1 MLQFTVRGNKAMKYK
16 SAHATFKKIPALEAK
31 GLIPVTAPETFRE
44 RDLAEEPPGMGSRRV
59 SGAVTGSRPAT
70 LFPRSSVESP
80 EAAPLP
86 VTVCRTRREP
96 IHGGFSKTSLFSK
109 VLHTVTGISTFA
121 LKFELRKAVLLGTVV
136 GSAILVACSGGS
148 GQSTESLPNTNPDS
162 GDTSY
167 SGPAP
172 ESEDVQ
178 NYKRYIWDNLAAEN
192 RCGSCHIEGNQ
203 SPRFVRGDDINLAHG
218 EGRELVNLSDPA
230 ESRFVTKVASGH
242 NCWLSSADACA
253 EIITN
258 YIEEWAQAAGS
269 VVSTI
274 NLTPPPERT
283 VGASKNFPA
292 SSGSF
297 ATTVYPLLDEYCSS
311 CHSEDAA
318 TAQQPYFASSDIDK
332 AYEAAKA
339 RLDLGNPEKSRF
351 VVRLGDEFHNC
362 WSDCASNAD
371 TMAAAIKSFADGISV
386 TEVDPSWVISKA
398 LFLTDGVVAS
408 GGGRI
413 ENNAIALYEFKTG
426 SGTTAFDTSG
436 VNPAIDLTLS
446 GDVEWL
452 GSWGIQLNGGRAQ
465 GATATSKKLFDVL
478 SGTGEYTIEAWVA
491 PANVVQDGP
500 ARIAS
505 YSGGNDIRN
514 FTLGQA
520 MYNYTFQNRNDAA
533 SGNGTDAD
541 GMPALITEDM
551 AERAQ
556 ATLQHVVATFDPING
571 RRLYVNGEF
580 TGDADPSDPGLLSTW
595 DDTFA
600 LVLGSEL
607 SGDHQWQGSVR
618 LLAIHSRA
626 LSEEDILTNYEAGV
640 GEKFLLLFKVEE
652 QTGVPQGYVMF
663 EVQQYDNHGY
673 LFSEPKF
680 ITLEDGVTPDGIA
693 IQGMRIG
700 INGREA
706 TVGQAWA
713 NLNTTVTASEY
724 DPESGQQLS
733 PLGTIISLEKGPT
746 GDEFFLTFERL
757 GSEEFARVEATPAAP
772 AAPADL
778 TPQPRI
784 GIRRFEQ
791 IHAALS
797 AATGISST
805 NPAVMETWEK
815 VKQQLPVEADV
826 RGFLAAQQMG
836 ITQLAVKYCS
846 TLVDDASAR
855 AAYFPGF
862 DFSANAASAF
872 DSDAKRAQII
882 DPLLENLL
890 GRPITWPAA
899 VGGHT
904 AQLASAPDE
913 SAVRAELNGLIDT
926 MTACSSGCS
935 ADRTPTTV
943 KATCAAAM
951 GSAMILIH

>member
-1 MLQFTVRGNKAMKYK
+1 MKTKTAQIQLRLSALFARPHLRRTV
-16 SAHATFKKIPALEAK
+16 L
-31 GLIPVTAPETFRE
+31 L
-44 RDLAEEPPGMGSRRV
+44 
-59 SGAVTGSRPAT
+59 
-70 LFPRSSVESP
+70 SSV
-80 EAAPLP
+80 
-86 VTVCRTRREP
+86 
-96 IHGGFSKTSLFSK
+96 
-109 VLHTVTGISTFA
+109 FA
-121 LKFELRKAVLLGTVV
+121 
-136 GSAILVACSGGS
+136 SALLVACSGGS
-148 GQSTESLPNTNPDS
+148 GQSTEELPNTNPDT

-192 RCGSCHIEGNQ
+192 RCGSCHIQGNQ
-203 SPRFVRGDDINLAHG
+203 SPRFVRSDDINLAHG
-218 EGRELVNLSDPA
+218 EGRELVNLGSPA
-230 ESRFVTKVASGH
+230 DSRFVTKVASGH
-242 NCWLSSADACA
+242 NCWLASPDACA

-258 YIEEWAQAAGS
+258 YIEEWAAAAGS

-274 NLTPPPERT
+274 TLTPPPERE
-283 VGASKNFPA
+283 VGASKSFPA
-292 SSGSF
+292 SSGNF
-297 ATTVYPLLDEYCSS
+297 ATTVYPLLTEYCSA
-311 CHSEDAA
+311 CHSESGE
-318 TAQQPYFASSDIDK
+318 TAQQQPYFASSDVDQ
-332 AYEAAKA
+332 AYENAKA
-339 RLDLGNPEKSRF
+339 RMDLDNPENSRF
-351 VVRLGDEFHNC
+351 VVRLDAEHHNC
-362 WSDCASNAD
+362 WSDCADNAD
-371 TMAAAIKSFADGISV
+371 TMAAAIRNFVNGIAV
-386 TEVDPSWVISKA
+386 TEVDPAWVTSKA

-426 SGTTAFDTSG
+426 SGTTAYDTSG
-436 VNPAIDLTLS
+436 INPAIDLNLS

-452 GSWGIQLNGGRAQ
+452 GSWGIQLNGGKAQ
-465 GATATSKKLFDVL
+465 AATATSKRLFDTL
-478 SGTGEYTIEAWVA
+478 SGTGEFSIEAWVA
-491 PANVVQDGP
+491 PANVVQEGP
-500 ARIAS
+500 ARIVS
-505 YSGGNDIRN
+505 YSGGNSIRN

-520 MYNYTFQNRNDAA
+520 MYNYTFQNRNDA
-533 SGNGTDAD
+533 STNAD
-541 GMPALITEDM
+541 GLPALITDDM
-551 AERAQ
+551 AERVQ

-580 TGDADPSDPGLLSTW
+580 TGDADPVAPGLLSTW

-600 LVLGSEL
+600 LVLGSEA
-607 SGDHQWQGSVR
+607 SNEFAWAGSIR

-626 LSEEDILTNYEAGV
+626 LSQDDILSNYEAGV
-640 GEKFLLLFKVEE
+640 GEKYLLLFKVEE
-652 QTGVPQGYVMF
+652 QTNVPQGYVMF

-673 LFSEPKF
+673 LFSAPKF
-680 ITLEDGVTPDGIA
+680 ITLEDGVTPDGVV

-706 TVGQAWA
+706 VVGQAWA
-713 NLNTTVTASEY
+713 NLDTTVTAGQY
-724 DPESGQQLS
+724 DPASGQKLS

-746 GDEFFLTFERL
+746 SDEFFLTFERL
-757 GSEEFARVEATPAAP
+757 GSEEFVRVEATPALP

-797 AATGISST
+797 AATGISSAH
-805 NPAVMETWEK
+805 PAVMDTWEK

-846 TLVDDASAR
+846 TLVDDTAKRAS
-855 AAYFPGF
+855 YFPGF
-862 DFSANAASAF
+862 DFSASAASAF

-899 VGGHT
+899 IGGHT
-904 AQLASAPDE
+904 AQLATAPDE
-913 SAVRAELNGLIDT
+913 STVRAELNGLIDT
-926 MTACSSGCS
+926 MTACGSSCS

>member
-1 MLQFTVRGNKAMKYK
+1 MYNDTAQFQL
-16 SAHATFKKIPALEAK
+16 SF
-31 GLIPVTAPETFRE
+31 
-44 RDLAEEPPGMGSRRV
+44 S
-59 SGAVTGSRPAT
+59 T
-70 LFPRSSVESP
+70 LFGRPQ
-80 EAAPLP
+80 
-86 VTVCRTRREP
+86 
-96 IHGGFSKTSLFSK
+96 
-109 VLHTVTGISTFA
+109 
-121 LKFELRKAVLLGTVV
+121 LRKAALRKTALLSCVFA
-136 GSAILVACSGGS
+136 SALLVACSGGS
-148 GQSTESLPNTNPDS
+148 GQATEELPNTNPDS

-203 SPRFVRGDDINLAHG
+203 SPRFVRGDDVNLAHG
-218 EGRELVNLSDPA
+218 EGRELVNLGSPED
-230 ESRFVTKVASGH
+230 SRLVTKVASGH
-242 NCWLSSADACA
+242 NCWLASPDACA

-258 YIEEWAQAAGS
+258 YIEEWASAAGS
-269 VVSTI
+269 VASSIT
-274 NLTPPPERT
+274 LTAPTERD
-283 VGASKNFPA
+283 VGASKSFPA
-292 SSGSF
+292 SSANF
-297 ATTVYPLLDEYCSS
+297 ATTVYPLLEEYCSG
-311 CHSEDAA
+311 CHSEDAG
-318 TAQQPYFASSDIDK
+318 TAQQPYIASADIDQ

-339 RLDLGNPEKSRF
+339 RMDLDSPEKSRL
-351 VVRLGDEFHNC
+351 VVRLGTDFHNC
-362 WSDCASNAD
+362 WSNCSENAD
-371 TMAAAIKSFADGISV
+371 TMAAAIKNFVDGIAV
-386 TEVDPSWVISKA
+386 TEVDPNWVISKA
-398 LFLTDGVVAS
+398 LYLTDGIVAS

-413 ENNAIALYEFKTG
+413 ENNAIALYEFKSG
-426 SGTTAFDTSG
+426 SGTVAYDTSG
-436 VNPAIDLTLS
+436 VNPAINLNLS

-452 GSWGIQLNGGRAQ
+452 GSWGIQLNGGKAQ
-465 GATATSKKLFDVL
+465 GATATSKRLFDTL

-491 PANVVQDGP
+491 PANVVQEGP
-500 ARIAS
+500 ARIVS

-520 MYNYTFQNRNDAA
+520 MYNYTFQNRNDA
-533 SGNGTDAD
+533 STDAN

-580 TGDADPSDPGLLSTW
+580 TGDADPVAPGLLSTW

-600 LVLGSEL
+600 LVLGSEA
-607 SGDHQWQGSVR
+607 SNDFAWQGSIR

-626 LSEEDILTNYEAGV
+626 LNQDDILTNFEAGV
-640 GEKFLLLFKVEE
+640 GEKYMLLFKVEE
-652 QTGVPQGYVMF
+652 QTDVPQGYVMF

-680 ITLEDGVTPDGIA
+680 ITLEDGVTPDGVV

-706 TVGQAWA
+706 VVGQAWA
-713 NLNTTVTASEY
+713 NLDTTVTATDY
-724 DPESGQQLS
+724 NPASGQKLS
-733 PLGTIISLEKGPT
+733 PLGTIITLEKGPT
-746 GDEFFLTFERL
+746 SDEFFLTFERL
-757 GSEEFARVEATPAAP
+757 GNEEFVRIEATPAAP

-778 TPQPRI
+778 APQPRI

-797 AATGISST
+797 AATGISSA
-805 NPAVMETWEK
+805 NSAVVETWEK

-846 TLVDDASAR
+846 TLVDDTSAR
-855 AAYFPGF
+855 ASYFPGF
-862 DFSANAASAF
+862 DFSAAASSAF
-872 DSDAKRAQII
+872 DTDAKRAQII
-882 DPLLENLL
+882 DPLLEKLL
-890 GRPITWPAA
+890 GRPIAWPAA

-904 AQLASAPDE
+904 AQLATAPDE
-913 SAVRAELNGLIDT
+913 NAVRAELDELINI
-926 MTACSSGCS
+926 MTTCSSGTACD
-935 ADRTPTTV
+935 AARTATTV

>member
-1 MLQFTVRGNKAMKYK
+1 MNYESAGTLK
-16 SAHATFKKIPALEAK
+16 SLLLSAANLHALLTQPQLKKTLLLSTAFSTAL
-31 GLIPVTAPETFRE
+31 
-44 RDLAEEPPGMGSRRV
+44 
-59 SGAVTGSRPAT
+59 
-70 LFPRSSVESP
+70 
-80 EAAPLP
+80 
-86 VTVCRTRREP
+86 
-96 IHGGFSKTSLFSK
+96 
-109 VLHTVTGISTFA
+109 
-121 LKFELRKAVLLGTVV
+121 
-136 GSAILVACSGGS
+136 LVACSGGS
-148 GQSTESLPNTNPDS
+148 GQSTETLPDTNPDS

-172 ESEDVQ
+172 ENEDVQ

-192 RCGSCHIEGNQ
+192 RCGSCHVEGNQ

-218 EGRELVNLSDPA
+218 EGRDLVNLGSPED
-230 ESRFVTKVASGH
+230 SRLVTKVVSGH
-242 NCWLSSADACA
+242 NCWLANADTCG

-258 YIEEWAQAAGS
+258 YIEEWAAAAGS
-269 VVSTI
+269 VASTVT
-274 NLTPPPERT
+274 LTPPTERE
-283 VGASKNFPA
+283 VGASKSFPA
-292 SSGSF
+292 SSGNF
-297 ATTVYPLLDEYCSS
+297 ATTVYPLLQEYCAS
-311 CHSEDAA
+311 CHSEDAE
-318 TAQQPYFASSDIDK
+318 TAQQPYFASSDIDQ
-332 AYEAAKA
+332 AYEASKA
-339 RLDLGNPEKSRF
+339 RMDLDNPENSRF
-351 VVRLGDEFHNC
+351 VVRLGNDFHNC
-362 WSDCASNAD
+362 WSDCAENAD
-371 TMAAAIKSFADGISV
+371 TMAAAIRNFVDGIAV
-386 TEVDPSWVISKA
+386 TEVDPNWVTSKA
-398 LFLTDGVVAS
+398 LYLTDGIVSS

-413 ENNAIALYEFKTG
+413 ENNAIALYEFKSG
-426 SGTTAFDTSG
+426 SGTTAYDTSG
-436 VNPAIDLTLS
+436 VNPAIDLSLS

-452 GSWGIQLNGGRAQ
+452 GSWGIQLNGGKAQ
-465 GATATSKKLFDVL
+465 ASTTSSKRLFDTL
-478 SGTGEYTIEAWVA
+478 TGTGEYSIEAWVA
-491 PANVVQDGP
+491 PANVVQEGP
-500 ARIAS
+500 ARIVS

-520 MYNYTFQNRNDAA
+520 MYNYTFQNRNDA
-533 SGNGTDAD
+533 STDAD
-541 GMPALITEDM
+541 GMPALITDDM

-580 TGDADPSDPGLLSTW
+580 TGDADPVAAGLLSTW

-600 LVLGSEL
+600 LALGSEV
-607 SGDHQWQGSVR
+607 SGDNVWQGSIR

-626 LSEEDILTNYEAGV
+626 LTQDDILTNYEAGV
-640 GEKFLLLFKVEE
+640 GEKYLLLFKVEE

-680 ITLEDGVTPDGIA
+680 ISLEDGASPDGVI

-706 TVGQAWA
+706 VVGQSWA
-713 NLNTTVTASEY
+713 NLDTTVTAAEY
-724 DPESGQQLS
+724 DAETGQQLS
-733 PLGTIISLEKGPT
+733 PLGTIITLEKGPT
-746 GDEFFLTFERL
+746 ADEFFLTFERL
-757 GSEEFARVEATPAAP
+757 GDEEFVRVEATPAAP

-797 AATGISST
+797 AATGVSST
-805 NPAVMETWEK
+805 HPAVVETWQK
-815 VKQQLPVEADV
+815 VKQQLPVEADI

-846 TLVDDASAR
+846 TLVDDTSAR
-855 AAYFPGF
+855 ASYFPGF
-862 DFSANAASAF
+862 DFSAGAGEAF
-872 DSDAKRAQII
+872 DTAAERAQVI

-890 GRPITWPAA
+890 GRPIAWPAA

-904 AQLASAPDE
+904 AQLATAPDE
-913 SAVRAELNGLIDT
+913 SAVRAELDSLIDT
-926 MTACSSGCS
+926 MTACGSGCD